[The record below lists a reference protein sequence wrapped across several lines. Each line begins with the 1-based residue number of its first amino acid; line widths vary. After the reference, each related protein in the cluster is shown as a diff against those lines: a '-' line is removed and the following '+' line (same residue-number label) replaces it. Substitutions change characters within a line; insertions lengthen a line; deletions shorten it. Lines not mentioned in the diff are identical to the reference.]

1 MFATS
6 TEKSDK
12 IREMGRSKFVWRYG
26 VLGWGATTAILF
38 SLLMA
43 CAEGWDGFLFK
54 LIPALVIFP
63 FGGYVWGRVMWAFL
77 ERMQPRTVG
86 E

>member
-1 MFATS
+1 MFETS

-12 IREMGRSKFVWRYG
+12 IRELGRSKFVWRYG
-26 VLGWGATTAILF
+26 VLGWGLTTAILF

-63 FGGYVWGRVMWAFL
+63 IGGYAWGRIMWAFF
-77 ERMQPRTVG
+77 ERKWRPAVI